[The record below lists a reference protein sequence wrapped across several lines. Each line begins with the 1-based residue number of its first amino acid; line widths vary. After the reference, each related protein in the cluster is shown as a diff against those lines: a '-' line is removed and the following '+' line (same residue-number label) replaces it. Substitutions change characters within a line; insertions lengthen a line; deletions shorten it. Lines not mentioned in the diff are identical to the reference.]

1 MQLLLQNDDYKICEE
16 FDNNGNRYLLC
27 IPNAES
33 LEYKICCSLND
44 NYLSPGDML
53 LKASNIYATILKKN
67 KNLVYAH
74 MILDTDELKEA
85 ALDNDNP
92 LYTMLLRKILSIIKD
107 AYQVTI
113 KEKLAAISNKLGFVS
128 QNEDDQKFLDWVEI
142 NQALPIER
150 INLGNNF
157 SHRVDEF
164 EPELPFIDSSEGGGN
179 LLSGGSNEYA
189 NDKPLVKTLKPA
201 SNNHGFGNMIM
212 VIITLGFIFA
222 VCIGAA
228 YILINNK

>member
-27 IPNAES
+27 IPNADS
-33 LEYKICCSLND
+33 PEYKICCSLND

-85 ALDNDNP
+85 AHDNDNP

-128 QNEDDQKFLDWVEI
+128 LSDDDQKFLDWIEI

-150 INLGNNF
+150 ISLGANF
-157 SHRVDEF
+157 SHHVDEF
-164 EPELPFIDSSEGGGN
+164 EPELPFIDSGDGGGGN
-179 LLSGGSNEYA
+179 LLSGGSTEYT
-189 NDKPLVKTLKPA
+189 NDKPLVKTLKP
-201 SNNHGFGNMIM
+201 SNNHGFGNMIL
-212 VIITLGFIFA
+212 VIISLGFIFGI
-222 VCIGAA
+222 CIWAA
-228 YILINNK
+228 SLLVK